1 MEYVKTHGMAIA
13 IGIVIGIVFATQIKK
28 LPLVNKIPTV

>member
-1 MEYVKTHGMAIA
+1 MGSINWKWLVIGVVT
-13 IGIVIGIVFATQIKK
+13 GIVLGPQIRK

>member
-1 MEYVKTHGMAIA
+1 MDKKTILTLLAGV
-13 IGIVIGIVFATQIKK
+13 VIGIVFAPQISK

>member
-1 MEYVKTHGMAIA
+1 MDKKYMWL
-13 IGIVIGIVFATQIKK
+13 IGGVVLGIVFAPQIRK